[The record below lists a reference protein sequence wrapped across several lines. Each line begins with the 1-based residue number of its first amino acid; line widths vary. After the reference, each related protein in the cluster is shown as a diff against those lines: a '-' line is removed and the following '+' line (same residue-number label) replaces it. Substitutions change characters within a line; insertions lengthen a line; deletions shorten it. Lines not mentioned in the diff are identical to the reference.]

1 MEGESLAGL
10 KTAFEQWR
18 STKRHAREP
27 VPAPLLK
34 RARAAAR
41 RHGPGAAARATKVD
55 RRRLGSS
62 PEVSRAKLSAPA
74 SAARVP
80 AFSRIELAAPSTL
93 AFAELEMANGLK
105 VRLFTPTREAIELLS
120 SLLSDAGG
128 VR

>member
-1 MEGESLAGL
+1 MERESLAGL
-10 KTAFEQWR
+10 KSAFEQWR
-18 STKRHAREP
+18 STKRHAREA

-55 RRRLGSS
+55 RRRLENS
-62 PEVSRAKLSAPA
+62 PEMSWVKKSGPA

-80 AFSRIELAAPSTL
+80 AFSRVEITAPTL
-93 AFAELEMANGLK
+93 AFAEVEMATGLK

-120 SLLSDAGG
+120 SLLNAGG